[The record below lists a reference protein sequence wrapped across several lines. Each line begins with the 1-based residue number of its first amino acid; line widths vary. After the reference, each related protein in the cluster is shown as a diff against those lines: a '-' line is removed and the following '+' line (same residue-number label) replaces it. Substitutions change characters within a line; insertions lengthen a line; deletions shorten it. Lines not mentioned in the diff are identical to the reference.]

1 MGDDSKIVPK
11 ASAFQ
16 MKEDHPSHDYS
27 TPITC
32 DKLDG
37 SNYAAWSVV
46 HTLQLLVVVWRASS
60 VERKLLCLPLQMPIL
75 NMKKIIIW
83 YSHGFSIP

>member
-11 ASAFQ
+11 ASASQ

-37 SNYAAWSVV
+37 SNYATWSRGA
-46 HTLQLLVVVWRASS
+46 HLTITSSRMAGFISGKKTALLATSDAYI
-60 VERKLLCLPLQMPIL
+60 E
-75 NMKKIIIW
+75 
-83 YSHGFSIP
+83 